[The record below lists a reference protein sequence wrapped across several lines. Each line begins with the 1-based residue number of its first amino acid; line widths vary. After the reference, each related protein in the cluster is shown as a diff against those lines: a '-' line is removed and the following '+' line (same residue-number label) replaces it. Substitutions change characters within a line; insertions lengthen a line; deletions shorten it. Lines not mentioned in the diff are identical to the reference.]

1 MNIRVA
7 LSPPAEFIA
16 RQAAGFRHAL
26 ENLLPLWARFKPV
39 MSELE
44 EQHFV
49 SHGGGAWPP
58 WSPNTRVHGPDLL
71 VLTGALKSSLVDPG
85 QAVLSEGPD
94 RMEWGTNNEVAHYHH
109 FGGWVAGRPPQRILF
124 PDPVPAVRFQ
134 QETVGW
140 LNEVAARYFSF

>member
-1 MNIRVA
+1 MNVRVV

-16 RQAAGFRHAL
+16 RQAGGFRRAL
-26 ENLLPLWARFKPV
+26 ENLIPLWARFKPV

-44 EQHFV
+44 EQHFT

-58 WSPNTRVHGPDLL
+58 WSPNTRVHGSDLL
-71 VLTGALKSSLVDPG
+71 VLTGGLKSSLVDAG

-94 RMEWGTNNEVAHYHH
+94 RMEWGTNHHLAQYHH
-109 FGGWVAGRPPQRILF
+109 PGGWIPGRPPQRILL
-124 PDPVPAVRFQ
+124 PDPVPAERFQ